1 MNLKRELDANQ
12 KATTLSA
19 NPHIGFN
26 TAASKQTR
34 QLDILRPAL
43 VQVKLVEKQTS
54 KGEFIRPGKRAR
66 ETLLRPDRFNEEPD
80 SIVWNIMEL
89 SCHHQTTVSVGM
101 LCNHETTSV

>member
-26 TAASKQTR
+26 AAASKQTR

-43 VQVKLVEKQTS
+43 VQVKLVENQTS
-54 KGEFIRPGKRAR
+54 KGEFIRLGKRAR
-66 ETLLRPDRFNEEPD
+66 ETLLRPDRFKEEHG
-80 SIVWNIMEL
+80 SIVWNILEL
-89 SCHHQTTVSVGM
+89 SCHHPTTVLVGV
-101 LCNHETTSV
+101 LCNLETTSV